1 MERHEWDER
10 YSGPDLVWGP
20 VPNRFVVEELA
31 GLRPGRA
38 LDLGTGE
45 GRNAIWLAAQGWQ
58 VTGVDFSAAGLARA
72 AALAAE
78 RGVTVDW
85 VNADLRAYRP
95 EPGAYDLVLIAYL
108 QMRADPLAGVLAGAA
123 AALAPGGTLLVVGH
137 DRENLSRGVGGPQ
150 DPELLYTPDQIVAG
164 LSGLTVTAAERRER
178 PVEGAGRPAIDT
190 VVRAVRGSAR
200 GGQAPAA
207 GEAAAGEAAAAK
219 AAAARRAL
227 APAGGG
233 PGPGGEPGVG
243 ADARTAVL
251 NRLRRAHGQLAG
263 VISMVEEGRDCREIV
278 TQLAAVSRALDR
290 AGFKIVASNMRQCLV
305 GDSPMTAD
313 ELESLFLTLA

>member
-190 VVRAVRGSAR
+190 VVRAVRGAAR
-200 GGQAPAA
+200 G
-207 GEAAAGEAAAAK
+207 
-219 AAAARRAL
+219 AL

>member
-164 LSGLTVTAAERRER
+164 LSGLTVRAPRHRHGGPRSARVGEGR
-178 PVEGAGRPAIDT
+178 PGACGGRGGGGRGGGGRGSGGQGSGGKASAGAGRRRAGSRRRAWRGCRCADRGAQPAQAGARPAGRRDLDG
-190 VVRAVRGSAR
+190 RGGPGLPGDRHPAR
-200 GGQAPAA
+200 GGL
-207 GEAAAGEAAAAK
+207 
-219 AAAARRAL
+219 ARA
-227 APAGGG
+227 
-233 PGPGGEPGVG
+233 GPGGLQ
-243 ADARTAVL
+243 D
-251 NRLRRAHGQLAG
+251 RRQQH
-263 VISMVEEGRDCREIV
+263 
-278 TQLAAVSRALDR
+278 AAVPGRRLADDR
-290 AGFKIVASNMRQCLV
+290 
-305 GDSPMTAD
+305 
-313 ELESLFLTLA
+313 

>member
-207 GEAAAGEAAAAK
+207 GEAAAGEAAAGEAAAAK

-233 PGPGGEPGVG
+233 
-243 ADARTAVL
+243 
-251 NRLRRAHGQLAG
+251 LRRAHGQLAG
-263 VISMVEEGRDCREIV
+263 VISMGEEGRDGREIV